1 MSYTGAQVQ
10 AAAERMKALYG
21 ENKVITDGNYD
32 RSLAVRC
39 INGTFVGQKKGDV
52 IAFRGIPFVGKQPV
66 GEYRWKAPVDFEP
79 DDGVYEAYYF
89 GTVPSQNGDIM
100 QIGSLYP
107 HSEACLYLNVWKAA
121 NQGAEKKPV
130 IVWIHGGAFE
140 IGSTAEPRE
149 EGTSYIQENPDIVFV
164 SVEYRLGVFGFLHLS
179 HLPDGGE
186 YPDAQNLGMMDQMMA
201 LKWIHENIA
210 FFGGDP
216 DNVTLIGESELFH
229 G

>member
-1 MSYTGAQVQ
+1 MSYTDAQVQ

-107 HSEACLYLNVWKAA
+107 AQRGLPVSERMEGSKS
-121 NQGAEKKPV
+121 
-130 IVWIHGGAFE
+130 GGGKE
-140 IGSTAEPRE
+140 TGHRMDPRRR
-149 EGTSYIQENPDIVFV
+149 F
-164 SVEYRLGVFGFLHLS
+164 
-179 HLPDGGE
+179 
-186 YPDAQNLGMMDQMMA
+186 
-201 LKWIHENIA
+201 
-210 FFGGDP
+210 
-216 DNVTLIGESELFH
+216 
-229 G
+229 